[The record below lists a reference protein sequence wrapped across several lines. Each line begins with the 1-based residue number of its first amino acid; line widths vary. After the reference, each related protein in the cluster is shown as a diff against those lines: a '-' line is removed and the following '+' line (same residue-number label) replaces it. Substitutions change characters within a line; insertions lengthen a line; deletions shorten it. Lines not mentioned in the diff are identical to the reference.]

1 MSLCRVEKVC
11 YWSGSVIGV
20 KRDHLPNPCRDDDMS
35 LPDSS
40 FPDDERNGDKPV
52 FVVEEGEVV
61 EVVWLDVANAWDS
74 RRLRSCSSNNAA
86 LMA

>member
-1 MSLCRVEKVC
+1 MIS
-11 YWSGSVIGV
+11 V
-20 KRDHLPNPCRDDDMS
+20 KRDHLPNPCLDDDMS

-40 FPDDERNGDKPV
+40 FPDDEGNGDKPV
-52 FVVEEGEVV
+52 FEVEEGEVV
-61 EVVWLDVANAWDS
+61 EVAWLDDVNAWDS